1 MAQDDRSSLKTDG
14 LITKGILLGYSA
26 SGVTPSVTAAG
37 AAGTSTTLIKGLQQ
51 IPDIGG
57 TAETIEVTTFNDHA
71 HTYING
77 LLNYGDSIDFTC
89 LHDSD
94 QFIAVNGLQG
104 QYNWIV
110 ALPDGATHSSASDF
124 ATIKTVAVFPGEVS
138 AKVNG
143 VGTNEA
149 LTDTISLK
157 PSGTIEF
164 SQLS

>member
-1 MAQDDRSSLKTDG
+1 MAQDDRSALKTDG
-14 LITKGILLGYSA
+14 LITKGILLDYSA
-26 SGVTPSVTAAG
+26 IGVTPSITAAG

-51 IPDIGG
+51 IPDVGG

-89 LHDSD
+89 LHDAS
-94 QFIAVNGLQG
+94 QFTTVNGLQG
-104 QYNWIV
+104 QYNWIIG
-110 ALPDGATHSSASDF
+110 LPDGTTHASANDF
-124 ATIKTVAVFPGEVS
+124 ATISTVAIFPAESS
-138 AKVNG
+138 AKING

-157 PSGTIEF
+157 PAGSIVF
-164 SQLS
+164 STVS